1 MSSDNPITPV
11 MSSPQAII
19 TGGKGGLGEAISIK
33 LKSAGVDVLS
43 PGRGDLNVADAA
55 SVRDYFHQ
63 LDYID
68 LLVCNAGA
76 ILDKPLARMS
86 ASDWDQVMQVNL
98 KGAFLCAR
106 EVSRSMMKRRSGHI
120 IFISSFS
127 AIHPPAGQANYAAA
141 KSALLGVMKSMAQEL
156 GARNVRVNAILPGF
170 LETKMTDNLSDEV
183 KQAAL
188 QKHTLGRFNTPEA
201 VAEFITHLHQRMLHT
216 SGQVFNLDS
225 RIV

>member
-1 MSSDNPITPV
+1 MRTGLSALLI
-11 MSSPQAII
+11 MQQAII
-19 TGGKGGLGEAISIK
+19 TGGEGGLGEAISTT

-55 SVRDYFHQ
+55 SVKDYFHQ
-63 LDYID
+63 SDDID

-76 ILDKPLARMS
+76 TLDKPLARMS
-86 ASDWDQVMQVNL
+86 ESDWDQVMQVNL

-141 KSALLGVMKSMAQEL
+141 KSALLGMMKSMSQEL
-156 GARNVRVNAILPGF
+156 GARSVRVNAILPGF
-170 LETKMTDNLSDEV
+170 LETKMTENLSDEV

-188 QKHTLGRFNTPEA
+188 EKHTLGKFNTPEA
-201 VAEFITHLHQRMLHT
+201 VAEFVAHLHQRMPHT

>member
-1 MSSDNPITPV
+1 MWTGLSALLI
-11 MSSPQAII
+11 MQQAII
-19 TGGKGGLGEAISIK
+19 TGGEGGLGEAISTT

-55 SVRDYFHQ
+55 SVKDYFHQ
-63 LDYID
+63 SDDID

-76 ILDKPLARMS
+76 TLDKPLARMS
-86 ASDWDQVMQVNL
+86 ESDWDQVMQVNL

-106 EVSRSMMKRRSGHI
+106 EVSRSMMKRRCGHI

-141 KSALLGVMKSMAQEL
+141 KSALLGMMKSMAQEL
-156 GARNVRVNAILPGF
+156 GARSVRVNAILPGF
-170 LETKMTDNLSDEV
+170 LETKMTENLSDEV

-188 QKHTLGRFNTPEA
+188 EKHTLGKFNTPEA
-201 VAEFITHLHQRMLHT
+201 VAEFVAHLHQRMPHT

>member
-1 MSSDNPITPV
+1 MRTGLSALLI
-11 MSSPQAII
+11 MQQAII
-19 TGGKGGLGEAISIK
+19 TGGEGGLGEAISTT

-55 SVRDYFHQ
+55 SVKDYFHQ
-63 LDYID
+63 SDDID

-76 ILDKPLARMS
+76 TLDKPLARMS
-86 ASDWDQVMQVNL
+86 ESDWDQVMQVNL

-106 EVSRSMMKRRSGHI
+106 EVSRSMMKRRCGHI

-141 KSALLGVMKSMAQEL
+141 KSALLGMMKSMSQEL
-156 GARNVRVNAILPGF
+156 GARSVRVNAILPGF
-170 LETKMTDNLSDEV
+170 LETKMTENLSDEV

-188 QKHTLGRFNTPEA
+188 EKHTLGKFNTPEA
-201 VAEFITHLHQRMLHT
+201 VAEFVAHLHQRMPHT

>member
-1 MSSDNPITPV
+1 MRTGLSALLI
-11 MSSPQAII
+11 MQQAII
-19 TGGKGGLGEAISIK
+19 TGGEGGLGEAISTT

-55 SVRDYFHQ
+55 SVKDYFHQ
-63 LDYID
+63 SDDID

-76 ILDKPLARMS
+76 TLDKPLARMS
-86 ASDWDQVMQVNL
+86 ESDWDQVMQVNL

-106 EVSRSMMKRRSGHI
+106 EVSRSMMKRRCGHI

-141 KSALLGVMKSMAQEL
+141 KSALLGMMKSMAQEL
-156 GARNVRVNAILPGF
+156 GARSVRVNAILPGF
-170 LETKMTDNLSDEV
+170 LETKMTENLSDEV

-188 QKHTLGRFNTPEA
+188 EKHTLGRFNTPEA
-201 VAEFITHLHQRMLHT
+201 VAEFVAHLHQRMPHT

>member
-1 MSSDNPITPV
+1 

-86 ASDWDQVMQVNL
+86 ESDWDQVMQVNL

-156 GARNVRVNAILPGF
+156 GSIP
-170 LETKMTDNLSDEV
+170 
-183 KQAAL
+183 
-188 QKHTLGRFNTPEA
+188 
-201 VAEFITHLHQRMLHT
+201 
-216 SGQVFNLDS
+216 
-225 RIV
+225 

>member
-1 MSSDNPITPV
+1 MRTGLSALLI
-11 MSSPQAII
+11 MQQAII
-19 TGGKGGLGEAISIK
+19 TGGEGGLGEAISTT

-55 SVRDYFHQ
+55 SVKDYFHQ
-63 LDYID
+63 SDDID

-76 ILDKPLARMS
+76 TLDKPLARMS
-86 ASDWDQVMQVNL
+86 ESDWDQVMQVNL

-106 EVSRSMMKRRSGHI
+106 EVSRSMMKRRCGHI

-141 KSALLGVMKSMAQEL
+141 KSALLGMMKSMAQEL
-156 GARNVRVNAILPGF
+156 GARSVRVNAILPGF
-170 LETKMTDNLSDEV
+170 LETKMTENLSDEV

-188 QKHTLGRFNTPEA
+188 EKHTLGKFNTPEA
-201 VAEFITHLHQRMLHT
+201 VAEFVAHLHQRMPHT

>member
-1 MSSDNPITPV
+1 MRTGLSALLI
-11 MSSPQAII
+11 MQQAII
-19 TGGKGGLGEAISIK
+19 TGGEGGLGEAISTT

-55 SVRDYFHQ
+55 SVKDYFHQ
-63 LDYID
+63 SDDID

-76 ILDKPLARMS
+76 TLDKPLARMS
-86 ASDWDQVMQVNL
+86 ESDWDQVMQVNL

-106 EVSRSMMKRRSGHI
+106 EVSRSMMKRRCGHI

-141 KSALLGVMKSMAQEL
+141 KSALLGMMKSMSQEL
-156 GARNVRVNAILPGF
+156 GARSVRVNAILPGF
-170 LETKMTDNLSDEV
+170 LETKMTENLSDEV

-188 QKHTLGRFNTPEA
+188 EKHTLGRFNTPEA
-201 VAEFITHLHQRMLHT
+201 VAEFVAHLHQRMPHT

>member
-1 MSSDNPITPV
+1 MWTGLSALLI
-11 MSSPQAII
+11 MQQAII
-19 TGGKGGLGEAISIK
+19 TGGEGGLGEAISTT

-55 SVRDYFHQ
+55 SVKDYFHQ
-63 LDYID
+63 SDDID

-76 ILDKPLARMS
+76 TLDKPLARMS
-86 ASDWDQVMQVNL
+86 ESDWDQVMQVNL

-106 EVSRSMMKRRSGHI
+106 EVSRSMMKRRCGHI

-141 KSALLGVMKSMAQEL
+141 KSALLGMMKSMAQEL
-156 GARNVRVNAILPGF
+156 GARSVRVNAILPGF
-170 LETKMTDNLSDEV
+170 LETKMTENLSDEV

-188 QKHTLGRFNTPEA
+188 EKHTLGRFNTPEA
-201 VAEFITHLHQRMLHT
+201 VAEFVAHLHQRMPHT

>member
-1 MSSDNPITPV
+1 MQ
-11 MSSPQAII
+11 QAII
-19 TGGKGGLGEAISIK
+19 TGGEGGLGEAISTT

-55 SVRDYFHQ
+55 SVKDYFHQ
-63 LDYID
+63 SDDID

-76 ILDKPLARMS
+76 TLDKPLARMS
-86 ASDWDQVMQVNL
+86 ESDWDQVMQVNL

-106 EVSRSMMKRRSGHI
+106 EVSRSMMKRRCGHI

-141 KSALLGVMKSMAQEL
+141 KSALLGMMKSMSQEL
-156 GARNVRVNAILPGF
+156 GARSVRVNAILPGF
-170 LETKMTDNLSDEV
+170 LETKMTENLSDEV

-188 QKHTLGRFNTPEA
+188 EKHTLGKFNTPEA
-201 VAEFITHLHQRMLHT
+201 VAEFVAHLHQRMPHT

>member
-1 MSSDNPITPV
+1 MQ
-11 MSSPQAII
+11 QAII
-19 TGGKGGLGEAISIK
+19 TGGEGGLGEAISTT

-55 SVRDYFHQ
+55 SVKDYFHQ
-63 LDYID
+63 SDDID

-76 ILDKPLARMS
+76 TLDKPLARMS
-86 ASDWDQVMQVNL
+86 ESDWDQVMQVNL

-141 KSALLGVMKSMAQEL
+141 KSALLGMMKSMSQEL
-156 GARNVRVNAILPGF
+156 GARSVRVNAILPGF
-170 LETKMTDNLSDEV
+170 LETKMTENLSDEV

-188 QKHTLGRFNTPEA
+188 EKHTLGKFNTPEA
-201 VAEFITHLHQRMLHT
+201 VAEFVAHLHQRMPHT